1 MHDPCFSPFIW
12 LPTFPSCKDFI
23 CLCHSLLP
31 QTVKCRCHTPAS
43 RTYEEHQLCGT
54 SSEYALIE
62 ENIFWDANC
71 GGHLRALILLLC
83 GVMGEGL
90 CWGPFYLIQDFHWYT
105 ILDCLCLILSAF
117 MFRVCH
123 NLVFEDFY
131 LISHFL
137 RYCCHQT
144 FLRQCSCKRQD
155 CTIFLDSTFD
165 IDLGNASL
173 YPLCSMPMLHRDSEA
188 SFFLRMAVFW
198 SPRHWW
204 FYNDSTAAK
213 LSELDASSPAQGWML
228 NSWAKLALKFFEG
241 TRPASGFLPLEDCVE
256 LAGCKGWV
264 ASSFQKQSSMSSN
277 SLGSQTCI

>member
-1 MHDPCFSPFIW
+1 
-12 LPTFPSCKDFI
+12 
-23 CLCHSLLP
+23 
-31 QTVKCRCHTPAS
+31 
-43 RTYEEHQLCGT
+43 
-54 SSEYALIE
+54 
-62 ENIFWDANC
+62 
-71 GGHLRALILLLC
+71 
-83 GVMGEGL
+83 MGEGL
-90 CWGPFYLIQDFHWYT
+90 CWGPFYLIQDFHWYI

-123 NLVFEDFY
+123 NLVFEDFD
-131 LISHFL
+131 LIAHFL

-213 LSELDASSPAQGWML
+213 LSESDASSPAQGWML
-228 NSWAKLALKFFEG
+228 NTWAKLALKFFEG

-277 SLGSQTCI
+277 SLGSQTCIWYIYIYSAYIHTWITWAGQTVACMRLCYWVYIIISLYCIRLYPLLSACQWPVARLYRSDHSVLLRSSSLQAIPHEWKHL